1 MQSVHLSSSGHNRAQ
16 ESPNNTYQ
24 CSHCP
29 LILKSKI
36 YLFEHLNKEHGFDV
50 DAALRDAGLKNPG
63 TAKASTDDSSLG
75 NNFECLQCD
84 FKAGSQDVLN
94 EHEKRCQIKSE
105 DRNMIGN
112 PVISENQE
120 TKNKLKNEHREA
132 AGAKAISSGSS
143 VKPTSKTKSMLNS
156 SKDVKTYKRPLQ
168 TITKYF
174 KASGSN
180 RNPPAKLADSSKE
193 TLLLQESPS
202 DSSPSSSGVF
212 KVTAKPTIDIT
223 GRANYCFLLDD
234 QLQITDL
241 RAPKPKQQLTETA
254 PDNIGKRSSNTSS
267 NHPPA
272 KKAKSD
278 KDQAELQEDTNASK
292 QQSTSNTE
300 LAFEFSED
308 EEEKKVNLVNGDM
321 GSAEVYFCKHCD
333 FSDVSIRSVSTHY
346 QNDHPYIRYTTVY
359 IQDPGDQ
366 SATFRCLECPVE
378 FSRVADLKRHYTENH
393 QEAPSVFTV
402 QSSELCLL
410 FKCFVCPFTT
420 NALKALKEHY
430 KEEHP
435 IHNVDNSLMYC
446 RFSTTRCQ
454 EEQSELNTCEKAAS
468 PDKPPG
474 ISHGS
479 AHTPCKEV
487 NPTSKAADVAMYHC
501 TKCEFSHKSVVV
513 MHVHYQ
519 KSHPDEAVTIDKIK
533 QSGQNVLHTS
543 SQITPDNCPKSV
555 TVIEKSTPQKKIMDR
570 SKRKRN
576 KAELS
581 QQKDS
586 SLSMINPKQTTE
598 ASKTPPESDK
608 TETMESAREEKKSPT
623 EWSEEMSPGIDRLN
637 SSETTELLYCQFCTY
652 SSTKIKSVAG
662 HHNAKHSAYPTYY
675 DEILWYSAEVRKKK
689 LEAKAKASARAKTS
703 KTKSSKQVEVSS
715 EQEPRREEDKPADD
729 AYACAENLFY
739 CQKCNYGNPTPQGVL
754 NHQAKGH
761 QNIKGNME
769 QVIEYTAL
777 IRSEIEKSKLQ
788 AKNLSFSGY
797 LPLPLVNEGDENMFF
812 CHFCNYRH
820 SNLPYVMVHFMKQ
833 HRGFGAQS
841 AQVSQYTSMVH
852 SQTQKSHLK
861 TTVSQEDNHAP
872 LERTRIKKKKKMKLS
887 KGLASPLIGAT
898 EQTQRSLQ
906 CHRCAYSTQTVSV
919 LRRHLWKTHRANRS
933 VMEVLKVCFR
943 QGNVQTGYHCDLCV
957 FSHEEALAIYKHYQ
971 EQHPVRKLSLDYV
984 KTRLYVSPE
993 TCSSKRKRPQTKQSD
1008 GISEGNGTDGSSLSQ
1023 RSGQN
1028 EAKMYSCKA
1037 CSFKSS
1043 SMSGITSHYR
1053 AVHPWSVK
1061 EDGSVLDVTD
1071 SKRQSANQQLEDH
1084 NERPVSFDTYQAP
1097 LEFENSPGSSHKA
1110 APHKKAQKIKCP
1122 FCPASFPTKH
1132 GLSVHCGMK
1141 HHEGVSK
1148 NLDTPQEEQEQ
1159 IQNRVHVF
1167 KCPHCTYV
1175 NTNYQ
1180 GVLTHCQMRHPALI
1194 SRADSLYV
1202 DEAHLHNWEDCVKS
1216 NGPGFKLCGYMC
1228 ETCPQICASLE
1239 KLNKHFE
1246 EGHNET
1252 EGNTVPNEP
1261 KSAPPPSAVGKRKKH
1276 KSHVNQG
1283 SVSKASFFNKKTYVV
1298 LRCQSCSYQC
1308 TTKLGLAR
1316 HLQIRHKN
1324 ASLSKVLDGL
1334 YKCALCSN
1342 FYFKKKRLGS
1352 HYAKKHGK
1360 EAFLKYYAPVYKQ
1373 VLERSTP
1380 TAPDCPV
1387 PQRPEDTEDK
1397 SKKIVYKCPSCP
1409 YVNASYH
1416 GTLTHCQMKHP
1427 DVLARADELQTCEI
1441 LVTDMVECKKGKGF
1455 NERGYMC
1462 QICPQIHVSL
1472 KKLKIHQERY
1482 HNPVEATAPEHSVEV
1497 ETEEQPNYSS
1507 VGTVSEAF
1515 SLNSGTPEMSTT
1527 EIDTSQE
1534 FSTPETCQSNTTLVQ
1549 DKKPLYKCRICP
1561 YMGSIRKYLYCHYK
1575 NTHKLDSFNTCK
1587 LLERYN
1593 KRKARKLPK
1602 PKPVESAQVKCKMCP
1617 DLTFDSSQL
1626 LIDHFSTC
1634 HNSDRML
1641 DFIVLSQASTKTTGL
1656 YKCALCNKQMNGIR
1670 KLSLHLD
1677 RHRET
1682 AKEMSNAAM
1691 TKASLVI
1698 KITPEAKTIEPS
1710 REDELPLLETVEDLA
1725 QWNVTPVETFT
1736 APQSPPSSPMKLADQ
1751 EQSGQDSREDELTC
1765 KQCGRTFMS
1774 LRGLHLHERSHA
1786 AVAAIKKQNNLST
1799 SALKQNINKY
1809 VVYKTGTLRPF
1820 LCSFCTFR
1828 TTVMD
1833 LWRSHFMKKHQ
1844 DVIMGFTE
1852 TDNQDEESPL
1862 TPDKEPPYSSE
1873 GMNNLSEPE
1882 EEPEITERSLYLEP
1896 PDVQRQLNHYSLMAK
1911 AGAAS
1916 KANVQETQ
1924 MDNRLLY
1931 CEVCNFNTEY
1941 LSSMRRHYLN
1951 RHGKKIF
1958 RCKDCDY
1965 FTGSR
1970 KTLEMH
1976 VETGHSTCQSKPTH
1990 QRDLRC
1996 PFCLYQ
2002 TKNKNNM
2009 IDHIVLH
2016 REERV
2021 VPIEVRRPKLSRYL
2035 QGIVFRCHKCTF
2047 TCGSPENLRLH
2058 MTRHDDIK
2066 PYKCRLCYFDCPQLG
2081 DLEAHLSD
2089 KHQVLRNHELVG
2101 QMSLDQLEAR
2111 VGRMPEEEE
2120 EPLSDLECLNN
2131 DREDVK
2137 TEVFVTD
2144 CDEVPHDAQAESPAE
2159 DNDRENV
2166 TLELNKAGQKQRQ
2179 DGKNG
2184 HKESPVKTSVL
2195 EPQYENTKLNPTI
2208 KENNEQEPQEQAKTV
2223 FLPNNA
2229 KGQEIEDI
2237 EEQKVH
2243 EGFSK
2248 DIHYEN
2254 REERQTK
2261 ENRVQTKVRDGED
2274 SRVTQ
2279 QKEEVAE
2286 GSSTTYE
2293 KRTQKAPAQKPCIKA
2308 LNHRTLNIE
2317 ARVEDDVLRQ
2327 IFLLDED
2334 GSIRTIHKKPDLD
2347 KTVKTEKEI
2356 EQEVVN
2362 NILNEIQLLDGAGSI
2377 TLAHNRKNQVNTESA
2392 SASAKTNQRNVL
2404 TLGPN
2409 GGLIKVSQKRSLGV
2423 LFTNCKE
2430 KQVEDQKNCEEP
2442 RDNDEEMPELEDE
2455 YLEEEKGPLGSCKE
2469 QDETDEH
2476 ELKQDKE
2483 DEMITEDDGNQCTNR
2498 GQQESEGT
2506 KEAENPPV
2514 PKGALTV
2521 TDGASTEEK
2530 LFTCDLCGRNLVTS
2544 SELKQHIVRHGI

>member
-1 MQSVHLSSSGHNRAQ
+1 MCRKL
-16 ESPNNTYQ
+16 
-24 CSHCP
+24 
-29 LILKSKI
+29 
-36 YLFEHLNKEHGFDV
+36 
-50 DAALRDAGLKNPG
+50 
-63 TAKASTDDSSLG
+63 
-75 NNFECLQCD
+75 
-84 FKAGSQDVLN
+84 VLLP
-94 EHEKRCQIKSE
+94 KVQLWK
-105 DRNMIGN
+105 
-112 PVISENQE
+112 
-120 TKNKLKNEHREA
+120 
-132 AGAKAISSGSS
+132 
-143 VKPTSKTKSMLNS
+143 
-156 SKDVKTYKRPLQ
+156 
-168 TITKYF
+168 
-174 KASGSN
+174 
-180 RNPPAKLADSSKE
+180 
-193 TLLLQESPS
+193 S
-202 DSSPSSSGVF
+202 DSTGSIEPS
-212 KVTAKPTIDIT
+212 T
-223 GRANYCFLLDD
+223 
-234 QLQITDL
+234 
-241 RAPKPKQQLTETA
+241 
-254 PDNIGKRSSNTSS
+254 
-267 NHPPA
+267 
-272 KKAKSD
+272 
-278 KDQAELQEDTNASK
+278 
-292 QQSTSNTE
+292 
-300 LAFEFSED
+300 
-308 EEEKKVNLVNGDM
+308 
-321 GSAEVYFCKHCD
+321 
-333 FSDVSIRSVSTHY
+333 
-346 QNDHPYIRYTTVY
+346 
-359 IQDPGDQ
+359 
-366 SATFRCLECPVE
+366 
-378 FSRVADLKRHYTENH
+378 
-393 QEAPSVFTV
+393 
-402 QSSELCLL
+402 
-410 FKCFVCPFTT
+410 
-420 NALKALKEHY
+420 
-430 KEEHP
+430 
-435 IHNVDNSLMYC
+435 
-446 RFSTTRCQ
+446 
-454 EEQSELNTCEKAAS
+454 
-468 PDKPPG
+468 
-474 ISHGS
+474 
-479 AHTPCKEV
+479 
-487 NPTSKAADVAMYHC
+487 
-501 TKCEFSHKSVVV
+501 
-513 MHVHYQ
+513 
-519 KSHPDEAVTIDKIK
+519 
-533 QSGQNVLHTS
+533 
-543 SQITPDNCPKSV
+543 
-555 TVIEKSTPQKKIMDR
+555 
-570 SKRKRN
+570 
-576 KAELS
+576 
-581 QQKDS
+581 
-586 SLSMINPKQTTE
+586 
-598 ASKTPPESDK
+598 
-608 TETMESAREEKKSPT
+608 
-623 EWSEEMSPGIDRLN
+623 
-637 SSETTELLYCQFCTY
+637 
-652 SSTKIKSVAG
+652 
-662 HHNAKHSAYPTYY
+662 
-675 DEILWYSAEVRKKK
+675 
-689 LEAKAKASARAKTS
+689 
-703 KTKSSKQVEVSS
+703 
-715 EQEPRREEDKPADD
+715 
-729 AYACAENLFY
+729 
-739 CQKCNYGNPTPQGVL
+739 
-754 NHQAKGH
+754 
-761 QNIKGNME
+761 
-769 QVIEYTAL
+769 
-777 IRSEIEKSKLQ
+777 
-788 AKNLSFSGY
+788 KNLSFSGY

-861 TTVSQEDNHAP
+861 TTV
-872 LERTRIKKKKKMKLS
+872 R
-887 KGLASPLIGAT
+887 AT

-971 EQHPVRKLSLDYV
+971 EQHPVRKLS
-984 KTRLYVSPE
+984 
-993 TCSSKRKRPQTKQSD
+993 
-1008 GISEGNGTDGSSLSQ
+1008 NGTDGSSLSQ

-1360 EAFLKYYAPVYKQ
+1360 EAFLKYYAPVY
-1373 VLERSTP
+1373 
-1380 TAPDCPV
+1380 
-1387 PQRPEDTEDK
+1387 
-1397 SKKIVYKCPSCP
+1397 
-1409 YVNASYH
+1409 N
-1416 GTLTHCQMKHP
+1416 
-1427 DVLARADELQTCEI
+1427 
-1441 LVTDMVECKKGKGF
+1441 
-1455 NERGYMC
+1455 
-1462 QICPQIHVSL
+1462 
-1472 KKLKIHQERY
+1472 
-1482 HNPVEATAPEHSVEV
+1482 
-1497 ETEEQPNYSS
+1497 
-1507 VGTVSEAF
+1507 
-1515 SLNSGTPEMSTT
+1515 
-1527 EIDTSQE
+1527 QE

-1549 DKKPLYKCRICP
+1549 DKKPL
-1561 YMGSIRKYLYCHYK
+1561 
-1575 NTHKLDSFNTCK
+1575 
-1587 LLERYN
+1587 YN

-1698 KITPEAKTIEPS
+1698 KITPEAKTIECIKSKMQYTNVIFSIS
-1710 REDELPLLETVEDLA
+1710 RTV
-1725 QWNVTPVETFT
+1725 N
-1736 APQSPPSSPMKLADQ
+1736 
-1751 EQSGQDSREDELTC
+1751 
-1765 KQCGRTFMS
+1765 
-1774 LRGLHLHERSHA
+1774 
-1786 AVAAIKKQNNLST
+1786 I
-1799 SALKQNINKY
+1799 INKY

-1828 TTVMD
+1828 TTCIVYH
-1833 LWRSHFMKKHQ
+1833 L
-1844 DVIMGFTE
+1844 
-1852 TDNQDEESPL
+1852 
-1862 TPDKEPPYSSE
+1862 
-1873 GMNNLSEPE
+1873 
-1882 EEPEITERSLYLEP
+1882 P

-2089 KHQVLRNHELVG
+2089 KHQVR
-2101 QMSLDQLEAR
+2101 MCSLTALCIT
-2111 VGRMPEEEE
+2111 GI
-2120 EPLSDLECLNN
+2120 PLCLN
-2131 DREDVK
+2131 
-2137 TEVFVTD
+2137 
-2144 CDEVPHDAQAESPAE
+2144 
-2159 DNDRENV
+2159 
-2166 TLELNKAGQKQRQ
+2166 
-2179 DGKNG
+2179 
-2184 HKESPVKTSVL
+2184 
-2195 EPQYENTKLNPTI
+2195 
-2208 KENNEQEPQEQAKTV
+2208 
-2223 FLPNNA
+2223 
-2229 KGQEIEDI
+2229 
-2237 EEQKVH
+2237 
-2243 EGFSK
+2243 
-2248 DIHYEN
+2248 
-2254 REERQTK
+2254 
-2261 ENRVQTKVRDGED
+2261 
-2274 SRVTQ
+2274 
-2279 QKEEVAE
+2279 
-2286 GSSTTYE
+2286 
-2293 KRTQKAPAQKPCIKA
+2293 
-2308 LNHRTLNIE
+2308 
-2317 ARVEDDVLRQ
+2317 
-2327 IFLLDED
+2327 
-2334 GSIRTIHKKPDLD
+2334 
-2347 KTVKTEKEI
+2347 
-2356 EQEVVN
+2356 
-2362 NILNEIQLLDGAGSI
+2362 
-2377 TLAHNRKNQVNTESA
+2377 
-2392 SASAKTNQRNVL
+2392 
-2404 TLGPN
+2404 
-2409 GGLIKVSQKRSLGV
+2409 
-2423 LFTNCKE
+2423 
-2430 KQVEDQKNCEEP
+2430 
-2442 RDNDEEMPELEDE
+2442 
-2455 YLEEEKGPLGSCKE
+2455 
-2469 QDETDEH
+2469 
-2476 ELKQDKE
+2476 
-2483 DEMITEDDGNQCTNR
+2483 
-2498 GQQESEGT
+2498 
-2506 KEAENPPV
+2506 
-2514 PKGALTV
+2514 
-2521 TDGASTEEK
+2521 
-2530 LFTCDLCGRNLVTS
+2530 
-2544 SELKQHIVRHGI
+2544 

>member
-1 MQSVHLSSSGHNRAQ
+1 MHLSSSGHSRAQ

-75 NNFECLQCD
+75 NNFECIQCD

-94 EHEKRCQIKSE
+94 EHEKRCQIQSD
-105 DRNMIGN
+105 DRDMIGN

-193 TLLLQESPS
+193 TLLLQGSPS

-278 KDQAELQEDTNASK
+278 KDQAELQEDTTASK
-292 QQSTSNTE
+292 QQSTNNTE
-300 LAFEFSED
+300 LAFEFSDD

-321 GSAEVYFCKHCD
+321 GSAEVYLCKHCD

-378 FSRVADLKRHYTENH
+378 FSRVADLKRHYAGNH
-393 QEAPSVFTV
+393 PEARSVLTM

-487 NPTSKAADVAMYHC
+487 NPTSKAADVAIYHC

-543 SQITPDNCPKSV
+543 SQITPDDCPKSA

-586 SLSMINPKQTTE
+586 SLSTINPKQTTE

-608 TETMESAREEKKSPT
+608 TEIMESAREEKKSPT
-623 EWSEEMSPGIDRLN
+623 EQSEEMSPRIDRLN
-637 SSETTELLYCQFCTY
+637 SSETSEMLYCQFCTY

-689 LEAKAKASARAKTS
+689 LKAKALARAKTS
-703 KTKSSKQVEVSS
+703 KSKSSKQVEVSD
-715 EQEPRREEDKPADD
+715 EQEPRREEDKPADN

-769 QVIEYTAL
+769 QVTEYTAL

-841 AQVSQYTSMVH
+841 AQVSHYTSMVH
-852 SQTQKSHLK
+852 AQTQKSHPK
-861 TTVSQEDNHAP
+861 TTVSQEDNHAS

-887 KGLASPLIGAT
+887 KVLASPLIGAT

-933 VMEVLKVCFR
+933 VMEVLKVCYR

-957 FSHEEALAIYKHYQ
+957 FSHEEALAVFKHYQ
-971 EQHPVRKLSLDYV
+971 EQHPVRKVSLEYV

-993 TCSSKRKRPQTKQSD
+993 TCSPKRKRPQTKQSD
-1008 GISEGNGTDGSSLSQ
+1008 VISEGNGFDGSSPSQ

-1037 CSFKSS
+1037 CSFKSC

-1071 SKRQSANQQLEDH
+1071 SKKQSANQQLEDH

-1097 LEFENSPGSSHKA
+1097 LELENSPGSSHKA

-1122 FCPASFPTKH
+1122 YCPASFPTKH

-1141 HHEGVSK
+1141 HHEGVSE
-1148 NLDTPQEEQEQ
+1148 NLDTQQEEQEQ

-1202 DEAHLHNWEDCVKS
+1202 DEAHLHNWEDCVKT

-1239 KLNKHFE
+1239 KLNKHCE

-1261 KSAPPPSAVGKRKKH
+1261 KSAPQPSAVGKKKKH
-1276 KSHVNQG
+1276 KSHGSQG
-1283 SVSKASFFNKKTYVV
+1283 SVSKASFFNKKTYAV
-1298 LRCQSCSYQC
+1298 LRCQSCPYQC

-1316 HLQIRHKN
+1316 HLQIRHKSM
-1324 ASLSKVLDGL
+1324 SLSKVLDGL

-1373 VLERSTP
+1373 VLEKSTP

-1387 PQRPEDTEDK
+1387 PQRPEDTEDE
-1397 SKKIVYKCPSCP
+1397 SKKMVYKCPSCP

-1441 LVTDMVECKKGKGF
+1441 LVTDMVECNKGKGF

-1472 KKLKIHQERY
+1472 KKLKIHHERY
-1482 HNPVEATAPEHSVEV
+1482 HNPVEAKAPEHSVEV

-1515 SLNSGTPEMSTT
+1515 SLKSGTPEVSTT

-1534 FSTPETCQSNTTLVQ
+1534 FGTPETSQSNTTLVQ

-1593 KRKARKLPK
+1593 KRKARKLHK

-1617 DLTFDSSQL
+1617 ELAFDSSQL
-1626 LIDHFSTC
+1626 LIDHFSSC
-1634 HNSDRML
+1634 HNSDRIL

-1682 AKEMSNAAM
+1682 AKEMANAAM
-1691 TKASLVI
+1691 TKASLVTE
-1698 KITPEAKTIEPS
+1698 ITPGAKTIE
-1710 REDELPLLETVEDLA
+1710 
-1725 QWNVTPVETFT
+1725 
-1736 APQSPPSSPMKLADQ
+1736 
-1751 EQSGQDSREDELTC
+1751 
-1765 KQCGRTFMS
+1765 
-1774 LRGLHLHERSHA
+1774 
-1786 AVAAIKKQNNLST
+1786 
-1799 SALKQNINKY
+1799 
-1809 VVYKTGTLRPF
+1809 
-1820 LCSFCTFR
+1820 
-1828 TTVMD
+1828 
-1833 LWRSHFMKKHQ
+1833 
-1844 DVIMGFTE
+1844 
-1852 TDNQDEESPL
+1852 
-1862 TPDKEPPYSSE
+1862 
-1873 GMNNLSEPE
+1873 
-1882 EEPEITERSLYLEP
+1882 
-1896 PDVQRQLNHYSLMAK
+1896 
-1911 AGAAS
+1911 
-1916 KANVQETQ
+1916 
-1924 MDNRLLY
+1924 
-1931 CEVCNFNTEY
+1931 
-1941 LSSMRRHYLN
+1941 
-1951 RHGKKIF
+1951 
-1958 RCKDCDY
+1958 
-1965 FTGSR
+1965 
-1970 KTLEMH
+1970 
-1976 VETGHSTCQSKPTH
+1976 
-1990 QRDLRC
+1990 
-1996 PFCLYQ
+1996 
-2002 TKNKNNM
+2002 
-2009 IDHIVLH
+2009 
-2016 REERV
+2016 
-2021 VPIEVRRPKLSRYL
+2021 
-2035 QGIVFRCHKCTF
+2035 
-2047 TCGSPENLRLH
+2047 
-2058 MTRHDDIK
+2058 
-2066 PYKCRLCYFDCPQLG
+2066 
-2081 DLEAHLSD
+2081 
-2089 KHQVLRNHELVG
+2089 
-2101 QMSLDQLEAR
+2101 
-2111 VGRMPEEEE
+2111 
-2120 EPLSDLECLNN
+2120 
-2131 DREDVK
+2131 
-2137 TEVFVTD
+2137 
-2144 CDEVPHDAQAESPAE
+2144 
-2159 DNDRENV
+2159 
-2166 TLELNKAGQKQRQ
+2166 
-2179 DGKNG
+2179 
-2184 HKESPVKTSVL
+2184 
-2195 EPQYENTKLNPTI
+2195 
-2208 KENNEQEPQEQAKTV
+2208 
-2223 FLPNNA
+2223 
-2229 KGQEIEDI
+2229 
-2237 EEQKVH
+2237 
-2243 EGFSK
+2243 
-2248 DIHYEN
+2248 
-2254 REERQTK
+2254 
-2261 ENRVQTKVRDGED
+2261 
-2274 SRVTQ
+2274 
-2279 QKEEVAE
+2279 
-2286 GSSTTYE
+2286 
-2293 KRTQKAPAQKPCIKA
+2293 
-2308 LNHRTLNIE
+2308 
-2317 ARVEDDVLRQ
+2317 
-2327 IFLLDED
+2327 
-2334 GSIRTIHKKPDLD
+2334 
-2347 KTVKTEKEI
+2347 
-2356 EQEVVN
+2356 
-2362 NILNEIQLLDGAGSI
+2362 
-2377 TLAHNRKNQVNTESA
+2377 
-2392 SASAKTNQRNVL
+2392 
-2404 TLGPN
+2404 
-2409 GGLIKVSQKRSLGV
+2409 VS
-2423 LFTNCKE
+2423 
-2430 KQVEDQKNCEEP
+2430 
-2442 RDNDEEMPELEDE
+2442 
-2455 YLEEEKGPLGSCKE
+2455 
-2469 QDETDEH
+2469 
-2476 ELKQDKE
+2476 
-2483 DEMITEDDGNQCTNR
+2483 
-2498 GQQESEGT
+2498 
-2506 KEAENPPV
+2506 
-2514 PKGALTV
+2514 
-2521 TDGASTEEK
+2521 
-2530 LFTCDLCGRNLVTS
+2530 
-2544 SELKQHIVRHGI
+2544 

>member
-1 MQSVHLSSSGHNRAQ
+1 MQKDSMHLSSSGHNQ
-16 ESPNNTYQ
+16 SPNKSYQ
-24 CSHCP
+24 CSHCT
-29 LILKSKI
+29 LIFKSKV

-50 DAALRDAGLKNPG
+50 DAALIDAGLKNPG
-63 TAKASTDDSSLG
+63 TSNASTDDSSLG
-75 NNFECLQCD
+75 NNFECQQCD

-94 EHEKRCQIKSE
+94 EHEKHCRKKSE
-105 DRNMIGN
+105 NRNMIGN

-120 TKNKLKNEHREA
+120 TKNKLTNQPREA

-180 RNPPAKLADSSKE
+180 RNPPVKLADSSKE

-202 DSSPSSSGVF
+202 DSSPNSSGVF
-212 KVTAKPTIDIT
+212 KVTAKPTIDIA
-223 GRANYCFLLDD
+223 GRANYRFLLDD
-234 QLQITDL
+234 HLQIADL
-241 RAPKPKQQLTETA
+241 RAPKPKQQLKETT
-254 PDNIGKRSSNTSS
+254 PDNNCKRSSNTSS
-267 NHPPA
+267 NCPPA
-272 KKAKSD
+272 KKAKLD
-278 KDQAELQEDTNASK
+278 KDEAELQEDANASK

-308 EEEKKVNLVNGDM
+308 EEEKKVNLVNGDT

-333 FSDVSIRSVSTHY
+333 YSDVSIRSVSTHY

-378 FSRVADLKRHYTENH
+378 FSSVADLKSHYMENH
-393 QEAPSVFTV
+393 PEAPNVFTM

-410 FKCFVCPFTT
+410 FKCYVCPFTT

-435 IHNVDNSLMYC
+435 THNVDNSLMYC
-446 RFSTTRCQ
+446 RFSAPGCQ
-454 EEQSELNTCEKAAS
+454 EEEEHSELKTCEKAAS
-468 PDKPPG
+468 PEKTPG

-479 AHTPCKEV
+479 AQTPCKEV
-487 NPTSKAADVAMYHC
+487 NPTSKGADVAVYHC
-501 TKCEFSHKSVVV
+501 NKCEFSHKSVVV
-513 MHVHYQ
+513 VHVHYQ

-533 QSGQNVLHTS
+533 QSGQVALHTS
-543 SQITPDNCPKSV
+543 SQITPDKCPDKSV
-555 TVIEKSTPQKKIMDR
+555 TIIEKSTPQKMILDR

-581 QQKDS
+581 QQKET
-586 SLSMINPKQTTE
+586 SLSTINPKHTPE

-608 TETMESAREEKKSPT
+608 TKNMESASEEKESPT
-623 EWSEEMSPGIDRLN
+623 KRGEEMSPGMDN
-637 SSETTELLYCQFCTY
+637 SSSSATDELLYCQFCTY
-652 SSTKIKSVAG
+652 SSTNIKSVAG
-662 HHNAKHSAYPTYY
+662 HHNAKHSAHPTFY
-675 DEILWYSAEVRKKK
+675 DEILWYSAQVRKKK
-689 LEAKAKASARAKTS
+689 LEAKAKASARTKPS
-703 KTKSSKQVEVSS
+703 KSKSSKQVEVCS
-715 EQEPRREEDKPADD
+715 EQERRHEEDEPADN

-761 QNIKGNME
+761 QSIKGNME

-777 IRSEIEKSKLQ
+777 IRGEIEKSKPQ

-797 LPLPLVNEGDENMFF
+797 LPLPLMNEGDENMFF

-820 SNLPYVMVHFMKQ
+820 STLHYVLAHFMKQ
-833 HRGFGAQS
+833 HREFGAQS
-841 AQVSQYTSMVH
+841 EQICQYTSMVH
-852 SQTQKSHLK
+852 AQTQKSHLQ
-861 TTVSQEDNHAP
+861 TTASQEVNHAS
-872 LERTRIKKKKKMKLS
+872 LEKKRKKKKKPVKLS
-887 KGLASPLIGAT
+887 KGVASPLIIAS
-898 EQTQRSLQ
+898 QTQRSLQ

-919 LRRHLWKTHRANRS
+919 LRRHMWKTHRANRS
-933 VMEVLKVCFR
+933 VMEVLRVCFR
-943 QGNVQTGYHCDLCV
+943 QGNLQTGHHCDLCV
-957 FSHEEALAIYKHYQ
+957 FSHEQALEIYKHYQ
-971 EQHPVRKLSLDYV
+971 EQHPVRKVSLEYV

-993 TCSSKRKRPQTKQSD
+993 TCSPKRKKPQTKKSD
-1008 GISEGNGTDGSSLSQ
+1008 GISEDNGADGSSPSQ

-1028 EAKMYSCKA
+1028 EAKTYSCKA

-1043 SMSGITSHYR
+1043 SMLSITCHYR

-1061 EDGSVLDVTD
+1061 EDGSVLDVID
-1071 SKRQSANQQLEDH
+1071 GKKQSANRQVEDH
-1084 NERPVSFDTYQAP
+1084 NAESVSFDTYQAP
-1097 LEFENSPGSSHKA
+1097 LEFENSPVSPHKA
-1110 APHKKAQKIKCP
+1110 VSHKKAQKIKCP
-1122 FCPASFPTKH
+1122 YCPASFPTQH

-1141 HHEGVSK
+1141 HHEPVSENFDK
-1148 NLDTPQEEQEQ
+1148 PQEEQEG
-1159 IQNRVHVF
+1159 IQTRVHVF

-1180 GVLTHCQMRHPALI
+1180 GVLTHCQMRHPALV

-1202 DEAHLHNWEDCVKS
+1202 DEAHLNNWEDCVKS
-1216 NGPGFKLCGYMC
+1216 KGPGFRLCGYMC
-1228 ETCPQICASLE
+1228 QTCPQICASLE
-1239 KLNKHFE
+1239 KLNKHCE

-1252 EGNTVPNEP
+1252 AGNTVPNEP
-1261 KSAPPPSAVGKRKKH
+1261 ESAPKPSAVRKMKQH
-1276 KSHVNQG
+1276 QSHSNQG
-1283 SVSKASFFNKKTYVV
+1283 SVSKASFLNKKAYAV
-1298 LRCQSCSYQC
+1298 LRCQYCPYQC

-1324 ASLSKVLDGL
+1324 ASASKVLDGL
-1334 YKCALCSN
+1334 YKCVLCSN

-1373 VLERSTP
+1373 VHEKSTP
-1380 TAPDCPV
+1380 TAPDCPF
-1387 PQRPEDTEDK
+1387 PLQPEDTSEASKSSTTAEDEN
-1397 SKKIVYKCPSCP
+1397 KKFVYECPSCP

-1427 DVLARADELQTCEI
+1427 DVIARADELQTCEI
-1441 LVTDMVECKKGKGF
+1441 LVTNMVECKKGKGF
-1455 NERGYMC
+1455 NERGYVC
-1462 QICPQIHVSL
+1462 KICPQIHVSL
-1472 KKLKIHQERY
+1472 KKLKIHCERD
-1482 HNPVEATAPEHSVEV
+1482 HNPAQATASEHSVES
-1497 ETEEQPNYSS
+1497 ETEEQPDYSS
-1507 VGTVSEAF
+1507 VGPVLEAF
-1515 SLNSGTPEMSTT
+1515 SLKSGTPEVSTT
-1527 EIDTSQE
+1527 DIDTSHE
-1534 FSTPETCQSNTTLVQ
+1534 LGTPETCQSNATSVQ
-1549 DKKPLYKCRICP
+1549 DKKTLYKCRLCP
-1561 YMGSIRKYLYCHYK
+1561 YMGLVRKYLYCHYK
-1575 NTHKLDSFNTCK
+1575 NTHRLDLLATRK
-1587 LLERYN
+1587 MLERYN
-1593 KRKARKLPK
+1593 QRKPRKLPEAK
-1602 PKPVESAQVKCKMCP
+1602 PEKSAQVKCKVCP

-1626 LIDHFSTC
+1626 LIDHYSTS
-1634 HNSDRML
+1634 HSSDCIL
-1641 DFIVLSQASTKTTGL
+1641 DFIVLSQASKKTTGL

-1670 KLSLHLD
+1670 KLCLHLD

-1682 AKEMSNAAM
+1682 EKKAAEAAK
-1691 TKASLVI
+1691 TKAPLVI
-1698 KITPEAKTIEPS
+1698 EMTPEAKSIEPS
-1710 REDELPLLETVEDLA
+1710 RQDELPMLETVEDLA
-1725 QWNVTPVETFT
+1725 QWNVTPVQTFT
-1736 APQSPPSSPMKLADQ
+1736 APPSPPSSPMKPTDQ
-1751 EQSGQDSREDELTC
+1751 EQSGQDSRKDGLTC

-1774 LRGLHLHERSHA
+1774 MRGLHLHERSHA
-1786 AVAAIKKQNNLST
+1786 AVAALKKQNNLST

-1809 VVYKTGTLRPF
+1809 VTYKTGTMRPF
-1820 LCSFCTFR
+1820 LCSFCSFR

-1844 DVIMGFTE
+1844 DVIMSFTE
-1852 TDNQDEESPL
+1852 TDNQDEESAQR
-1862 TPDKEPPYSSE
+1862 PDKESPNSSE

-1896 PDVQRQLNHYSLMAK
+1896 PDVQRQLNHYSLMAQ

-1916 KANVQETQ
+1916 KANMQEKQ
-1924 MDNRLLY
+1924 LDNTLLY
-1931 CEVCNFNTEY
+1931 CEVCDFNTGY

-1958 RCKDCDY
+1958 RCKDCDF

-1976 VETGHSTCQSKPTH
+1976 VEKGHSTCQSKPTH

-2016 REERV
+2016 REERI

-2047 TCGSPENLRLH
+2047 TSGSPENLRLH

-2066 PYKCRLCYFDCPQLG
+2066 PYKCRLCYFDCTQLG

-2111 VGRMPEEEE
+2111 VGRMTEEEE

-2131 DREDVK
+2131 DSEDVK
-2137 TEVFVTD
+2137 TEDFVTD
-2144 CDEVPHDAQAESPAE
+2144 CDEVPHDTQAENPVE
-2159 DNDRENV
+2159 DNNV
-2166 TLELNKAGQKQRQ
+2166 TLELNKAGQKQGQ

-2184 HKESPVKTSVL
+2184 NKERPVKTSVL

-2208 KENNEQEPQEQAKTV
+2208 QENCEQDPQEQAKTV
-2223 FLPNNA
+2223 LLPNTA
-2229 KGQEIEDI
+2229 KGQETESIAGQKDCEGINADI
-2237 EEQKVH
+2237 Q
-2243 EGFSK
+2243 
-2248 DIHYEN
+2248 YEN

-2261 ENRVQTKVRDGED
+2261 KNQAQTKVRDGED
-2274 SRVTQ
+2274 SRVAQ
-2279 QKEEVAE
+2279 QKEEAAE

-2293 KRTQKAPAQKPCIKA
+2293 KRTEKAQAQKPCIKA
-2308 LNHRTLNIE
+2308 LNRRTLNIE

-2334 GSIRTIHKKPDLD
+2334 GSSICTIHKKADLD

-2362 NILNEIQLLDGAGSI
+2362 NILNEIQLLDGESSI
-2377 TLAHNRKNQVNTESA
+2377 TLAHNRKNHVSTESA
-2392 SASAKTNQRNVL
+2392 SASANTNPRHPL

-2409 GGLIKVSQKRSLGV
+2409 CGLIKMSQKGSLGV
-2423 LFTNCKE
+2423 LFTNCKK
-2430 KQVEDQKNCEEP
+2430 KQVESQKNREKL
-2442 RDNDEEMPELEDE
+2442 RDHDEEMPELENE
-2455 YLEEEKGPLGSCKE
+2455 YLEEEM
-2469 QDETDEH
+2469 DENDEH

-2483 DEMITEDDGNQCTNR
+2483 DEMITEDDQDQCTNR
-2498 GQQESEGT
+2498 GHQESDGT

-2514 PKGALTV
+2514 HKGALTV
-2521 TDGASTEEK
+2521 MDGASTEEK
-2530 LFTCDLCGRNLVTS
+2530 LFTCELCGRNLKTS
-2544 SELKQHIVRHGI
+2544 SELERHVIRHGI